1 MLKDDI
7 IDIVHGKIGFSRNEA
22 VKVVELVFDTIKSKL
37 TAGEDVNIVRFGRFR
52 LRNKRKRMGR
62 NPKTGKE
69 HTITTRRVLT
79 FKASKKLK
87 EIVNK

>member
-52 LRNKRKRMGR
+52 LRNKRERIGR